1 MIDVKIRLPLFIRAK
16 THMTKSEVL
25 EMLLQKSKS
34 EHSDWLLELGAELTI
49 SARTAYPIGSA
60 PGDLKRLVGF
70 NEMQHRIY
78 GYHRHAGVGDERPIS
93 QLIETLLWTAAQYG
107 IEGNFG
113 WALKRSL
120 RISS

>member
-1 MIDVKIRLPLFIRAK
+1 MAWP
-16 THMTKSEVL
+16 
-25 EMLLQKSKS
+25 QKSKL

-49 SARTAYPIGSA
+49 SARTAYPVGSA

-78 GYHRHAGVGDERPIS
+78 GYQRHARVGDEWPIS
-93 QLIETLLWTAAQYG
+93 QLIETLLGTAAHYG
-107 IEGNFG
+107 IEGDFG

>member
-1 MIDVKIRLPLFIRAK
+1 MALFICAK

-25 EMLLQKSKS
+25 EMLLQKGKS

-49 SARTAYPIGSA
+49 SARTAYPVGSA

-78 GYHRHAGVGDERPIS
+78 GYHRHARVGDEWPIS
-93 QLIETLLWTAAQYG
+93 QLIETLLWTAAQYR
-107 IEGNFG
+107 IEGDFV

-120 RISS
+120 RICS